1 MADKL
6 SSKERLLSTIN
17 HSEIDHVPFCQ
28 KFWQRRYLSNQTDG
42 WRDQFER
49 VTKTTRLGLDD
60 TVGFDIPRTFSPEV
74 KITRRKEVLPGES
87 QAFLFQEY
95 ETPKGT
101 LKQIVRQTPDWP
113 HGDNVPIFTDFVVP
127 RGRSK
132 KYLVETMDDVE
143 ALSCL
148 FSELSEVQLRKFE
161 DHVNQVT
168 DFARQNE
175 LLVECGA
182 TLASP
187 EWIDGDSIF
196 LGDAL
201 GWLCGLENS
210 VMMAARNPELLHR
223 LLDVISSWSL
233 QSIRLITQF
242 GGCDMVVHRGW
253 YEYYW
258 SPKLYRTFLA
268 PRIKKEVDLAHRAG
282 AKYCYVMTTG
292 ITPFLNIFK
301 EMGVDILYGVDP
313 VQGNVD
319 LKEIKE
325 TLGDQVCI
333 WGGVNAAVTLTGNK
347 QGVEKAVED
356 AIRILAPKGGFI
368 LGAIDTL
375 YEDTIWDNFVTMI
388 QSWRKV
394 SQQVNCP

>member
-6 SSKERLLSTIN
+6 SSKDRLLSAIN
-17 HSEIDHVPFCQ
+17 HSEVDHVPFCQ
-28 KFWQRRYLSNQTDG
+28 KFWQRKYFSNQADG

-74 KITRRKEVLPGES
+74 RIIRRKEVLSGES
-87 QAFLFQEY
+87 HALLFQEY
-95 ETPKGT
+95 QTPKGT
-101 LKQIVRQTPDWP
+101 LKQIVRQTSDWP
-113 HGDNVPIFTDFVVP
+113 HGDNVPIFTDYVVP

-132 KYLVETMDDVE
+132 KYLVETVDDVE

-148 FSELSEVQLRKFE
+148 FSELSDDQLRKFE
-161 DHVNQVT
+161 DHVNRVR
-168 DFARQNE
+168 DFAKQNGV
-175 LLVECGA
+175 LVECGA

-187 EWIDGDSIF
+187 QWIDGDSIF

-210 VMMAARNPELLHR
+210 ILMAARNPDLLHR
-223 LLDVISSWSL
+223 LLDVISNWSL
-233 QSIRLITQF
+233 QSIRLITKF
-242 GGCDMVVHRGW
+242 GGCDMIVHRGW

-292 ITPFLNIFK
+292 ITPFLDIFK
-301 EMGVDILYGVDP
+301 EMGIDMLYGVDP
-313 VQGNVD
+313 VQGNAD
-319 LKEIKE
+319 LKKIKE
-325 TLGDQVCI
+325 RIGDHVCI
-333 WGGVNAAVTLTGNK
+333 WGGVNSAVTLTGNK
-347 QGVEKAVED
+347 QGVERAVDD
-356 AIRILAPKGGFI
+356 AIRFLAPNGGFI

-388 QSWRKV
+388 RSWRNNN
-394 SQQVNCP
+394 SS

>member
-1 MADKL
+1 MTDEL
-6 SSKERLLSTIN
+6 SSKERLLLAIN
-17 HSEIDHVPFCQ
+17 HSEVDHVPFCQ
-28 KFWQRRYLSNQTDG
+28 KFWQRRYLSNQADG

-74 KITRRKEVLPGES
+74 KITRRKEVLRES
-87 QAFLFQEY
+87 CSFLFQEY
-95 ETPKGT
+95 QAPKGT
-101 LKQIVRQTPDWP
+101 LKQIVRQTTDWP
-113 HGDNVPIFTDFVVP
+113 HGDNVLIFTDYVVP

-132 KYLVETMDDVE
+132 KYLVETIDDVE

-161 DHVNQVT
+161 DHVNQVRN
-168 DFARQNE
+168 FAGRNQV
-175 LLVECGA
+175 LVECGA
-182 TLASP
+182 MLASP

-201 GWLCGLENS
+201 AWLCGLENS
-210 VMMAARNPELLHR
+210 VMLAARNPDLLHR

-242 GGCDMVVHRGW
+242 GGCDMIVHRGW

-258 SPKLYRTFLA
+258 SPKLYRTFLV
-268 PRIKKEVDLAHRAG
+268 PRIKKEVDLSHRAG

-292 ITPFLNIFK
+292 IKPFLDIFK
-301 EMGVDILYGVDP
+301 EMGIDILYGVDP
-313 VQGNVD
+313 VQGNAD

-325 TLGDQVCI
+325 KIGGRICI
-333 WGGVNAAVTLTGNK
+333 WGGVNSAVTLT
-347 QGVEKAVED
+347 
-356 AIRILAPKGGFI
+356 AIRILAHNGGFI
-368 LGAIDTL
+368 L
-375 YEDTIWDNFVTMI
+375 IWKSYPDE
-388 QSWRKV
+388 
-394 SQQVNCP
+394 